1 MNNDGLVRTDTHFR
15 FPENSRPLRHLL
27 VVIFA
32 GMALTLAACSAS
44 ATSTPTT
51 HSPSGSSSTAGGA
64 TDSIT
69 IHNFAFSP
77 STITVDP
84 GATVTVTN
92 RDQVAHTLTAS
103 HGAFDTGDIAPG
115 QSKTLTA
122 PKTPGTYTY
131 FCMIHQYMTGTVV
144 VSG

>member
-1 MNNDGLVRTDTHFR
+1 MPRR
-15 FPENSRPLRHLL
+15 LL
-27 VVIFA
+27 LVIFA

-44 ATSTPTT
+44 STSSPTT
-51 HSPSGSSSTAGGA
+51 HSASSSPSTTGRA

-77 STITVDP
+77 GTITVNP

-92 RDQVAHTLTAS
+92 EDQVVHTLTS
-103 HGAFDTGDIAPG
+103 SDGGFNTGDIAPG

-122 PKTPGTYTY
+122 PKSPGTYTY